1 MENDWLTQIQNYIRQ
16 IKALE
21 AQDRMQAHAHLTE
34 CVKVVAMSVA
44 GWSQWLVQPQV
55 MNQFT
60 SQELTAFLTQM
71 KKASLAF
78 LKLDVEA
85 TKLLYSRMEAAE
97 PKEKRN
103 MRVV

>member
-1 MENDWLTQIQNYIRQ
+1 
-16 IKALE
+16 
-21 AQDRMQAHAHLTE
+21 MQAHAHLTE
-34 CVKVVAMSVA
+34 CVKAVAISVT
-44 GWSQWLVQPQV
+44 GWSNWLTQPQV

-85 TKLLYSRMEAAE
+85 TKLLYSRIEAAQ
-97 PKEKRN
+97 PKQKDDK
-103 MRVV
+103 VV